1 MEYLSGDF
9 KIGVVVVIY
18 KPDWKLLDEC
28 MTSVSDQVDMLCVI
42 DNSPVDN
49 SNKFHDLNSKINYI
63 WAKKNIGIAAAQN
76 IGIDYF
82 TQKNLILSYLVIKT
96 VVLLMG

>member
-28 MTSVSDQVDMLCVI
+28 MTSVSDQVE
-42 DNSPVDN
+42 
-49 SNKFHDLNSKINYI
+49 
-63 WAKKNIGIAAAQN
+63 
-76 IGIDYF
+76 
-82 TQKNLILSYLVIKT
+82 
-96 VVLLMG
+96 LL